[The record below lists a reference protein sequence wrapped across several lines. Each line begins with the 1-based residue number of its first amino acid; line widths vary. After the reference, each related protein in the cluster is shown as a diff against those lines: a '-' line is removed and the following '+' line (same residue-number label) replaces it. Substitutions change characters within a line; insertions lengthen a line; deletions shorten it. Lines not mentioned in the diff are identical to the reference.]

1 MKKKKAALTALLVTA
16 LGLFLPVWNSLE
28 GAPAVRPVREGLAI
42 AAEPFERPL
51 LGKRNLPG
59 RVVLVV
65 LDGVRWQDV
74 FLGVDPELARTT
86 MLPSKEAVPI
96 EELIPTL
103 HRLTTDDGVAFGAP
117 EVGEAM
123 FASGPNF
130 VSQPGYI
137 ELFSERLPT
146 GCRSN
151 RCAATTEPTLVDAI
165 ANATNGSVAVI
176 ASWEVIAKTATAS
189 PKDIVMSAGQA
200 RGENQSQ
207 LRVNAQATRALDM
220 GRIAAAWP
228 GHGEYRPDRYTAEL
242 ALAYLEAKRP
252 RFLFLGL
259 GDTDEYAHM
268 GDYRGYLRALHA
280 ADATIGQLL
289 QTLDRMGD
297 DGRHTTVLIT
307 TDHGRERGF
316 TSHGEFAPESARVW
330 MIAGGNVRPL
340 GPVALDAPA
349 HLYDVGPTVRAL
361 MDLPPAEGDGRALF
375 GRDES
380 EPESA
385 ALAPAHGAPDKS
397 TPAPPTDRP
406 D

>member
-1 MKKKKAALTALLVTA
+1 MKKKAAVSALVVTA
-16 LGLFLPVWNSLE
+16 LGFFLPAWSSWESAPPPRSLHE
-28 GAPAVRPVREGLAI
+28 ATAI
-42 AAEPFERPL
+42 AAEPPDRAP
-51 LGKRNLPG
+51 LGKKNLPG

-74 FLGVDPELARTT
+74 FLGVDPELARAT
-86 MLPSKEAVPI
+86 MLPAKEVVPV
-96 EELIPTL
+96 EELVPNL
-103 HRLTTDDGVAFGAP
+103 HRLATADGAAFGGP

-123 FASGPNF
+123 FASGPNY

-137 ELFSERLPT
+137 EIFSERRPT
-146 GCRSN
+146 ECRSN

-165 ANATNGSVAVI
+165 ANATNGSVAVVS
-176 ASWEVIAKTATAS
+176 SWEVIAKAATAS
-189 PKDIVMSAGQA
+189 PADLVMSAGQA

-207 LRVNAQATRALDM
+207 LRVNEQAKRALEM

-228 GHGEYRPDRYTAEL
+228 GHGEYRPDRYTAEV
-242 ALAYLEAKRP
+242 ALAYLEARRP

-289 QTLDRMGD
+289 ETLDRMGD
-297 DGRHTTVLIT
+297 EGRHTTVLVT
-307 TDHGRERGF
+307 TDHGRERAF
-316 TSHGEFAPESARVW
+316 MSHGGFAPESSRVW

-340 GPVALDAPA
+340 GLVALEAPA

-361 MDLPPAEGDGRALF
+361 MGLPPSEGEGRPLF
-375 GRDES
+375 GHEAS
-380 EPESA
+380 EPASVS
-385 ALAPAHGAPDKS
+385 LAPAASPDKGRQ
-397 TPAPPTDRP
+397 D
-406 D
+406 